1 MNLHLTPQE
10 IDDLCT
16 PLTQRAA
23 QKRFI
28 EKVLDIPVAGCRLD
42 GVPIVGRAAAKERL
56 KQKEATAAKSRGFNW
71 SKDGT

>member
-1 MNLHLTPQE
+1 MSLYLTPQE

-28 EKVLDIPVAGCRLD
+28 EKVLGIPVAGQRPD
-42 GVPIVGRAAAKERL
+42 GVPIVGRAATEERL
-56 KQKEATAAKSRGFNW
+56 LKNEAAATQSRGFNW
-71 SKDGT
+71 SK

>member
-1 MNLHLTPQE
+1 MNLHLSPQE

-28 EKVLDIPVAGCRLD
+28 EKVLGIPVVGRRPD
-42 GVPIVGRAAAKERL
+42 GVPIVGRAAAEERL
-56 KQKEATAAKSRGFNW
+56 RKADATAAQSRGFNW
-71 SKDGT
+71 SK